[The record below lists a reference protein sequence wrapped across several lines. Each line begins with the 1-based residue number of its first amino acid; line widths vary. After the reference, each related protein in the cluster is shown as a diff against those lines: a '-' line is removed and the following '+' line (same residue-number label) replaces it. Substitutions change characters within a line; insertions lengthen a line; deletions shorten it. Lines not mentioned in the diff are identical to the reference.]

1 LGIKFFKNQSLLYG
15 TSNKK
20 PKKSV
25 IKPGN
30 INKKAAITKQ
40 NPCNISLI
48 EFLSALKFSSTDLR
62 VDNPCCFTKYIPST
76 AVKIVMLMVLKAPIT
91 EPILIIRYTSN
102 SGNKIKINS
111 VNCIIYDLI
120 LYIIINTE
128 ITTMSENFGY
138 IDIILLAMLA
148 GFIFLRLRN
157 VLGKGA
163 DNTPIKHDFLKKAQ
177 ENFSF
182 VQDVQEKSKEPTF
195 DESVFKKGAEYAY
208 EMIIN
213 AFASGDK
220 ATLKTL
226 LNKKLYED
234 FSLII
239 DERNE
244 KKLKSELTFIGI
256 KKLSIDKIKNDG
268 TKYKVTARFVS
279 EIITC
284 LKNEKGEVI
293 EGDPEKTKVTTDVW
307 SFERDLKDKDLTW
320 YLTELSSEETGQET
334 KH

>member
-1 LGIKFFKNQSLLYG
+1 
-15 TSNKK
+15 
-20 PKKSV
+20 
-25 IKPGN
+25 
-30 INKKAAITKQ
+30 
-40 NPCNISLI
+40 
-48 EFLSALKFSSTDLR
+48 
-62 VDNPCCFTKYIPST
+62 
-76 AVKIVMLMVLKAPIT
+76 M
-91 EPILIIRYTSN
+91 
-102 SGNKIKINS
+102 
-111 VNCIIYDLI
+111 
-120 LYIIINTE
+120 YIITIIK

-163 DNTPIKHDFLKKAQ
+163 DNAPIKHDFLKKAQ

-182 VQDVQEKSKEPTF
+182 VQDVQEKSKEPSF
-195 DESVFKKGAEYAY
+195 DEAVFKKGAEYAY

-220 ATLKTL
+220 ATLKSL

-256 KKLSIDKIKNDG
+256 KKLSIDKIANEG

-307 SFERDLKDKDLTW
+307 SFERDLKDKDQKLHPVTHHSSPNNFDLRVDLHGYTIDEAFQKIDQLMSFAEEKKIKKILIITGKGLHSNKEQDPYASKDLSLLKYAVPD
-320 YLTELSSEETGQET
+320 YLQKLQQKFCFFHHLLDLS
-334 KH
+334 

>member
-1 LGIKFFKNQSLLYG
+1 
-15 TSNKK
+15 
-20 PKKSV
+20 
-25 IKPGN
+25 
-30 INKKAAITKQ
+30 
-40 NPCNISLI
+40 
-48 EFLSALKFSSTDLR
+48 
-62 VDNPCCFTKYIPST
+62 
-76 AVKIVMLMVLKAPIT
+76 
-91 EPILIIRYTSN
+91 
-102 SGNKIKINS
+102 
-111 VNCIIYDLI
+111 
-120 LYIIINTE
+120 
-128 ITTMSENFGY
+128 MSENFGY

-163 DNTPIKHDFLKKAQ
+163 DNAPIKHDFLKKAQ

-182 VQDVQEKSKEPTF
+182 VQDVQEKSKEPSF
-195 DESVFKKGAEYAY
+195 DEAVFKKGAEYAY

-220 ATLKTL
+220 ATLKSL

-256 KKLSIDKIKNDG
+256 KKLSIDKIANEG

-307 SFERDLKDKDLTW
+307 CFERDLKDKDLTW